1 MNFQK
6 KIQKSYQRQSRKS
19 YQTSYQCNPEKEELE
34 KWLKMLNADRYK
46 QTKQSIL
53 GTEGI
58 EKVNSQENLKK
69 KIFKTQ
75 KKLQQRGRRSLR
87 KMAKEQKTTMHR
99 HAKKIQQETQK
110 EKSQNRSVVEPEK
123 RGDDPWADNWSL
135 RA

>member
-69 KIFKTQ
+69 INK
-75 KKLQQRGRRSLR
+75 
-87 KMAKEQKTTMHR
+87 
-99 HAKKIQQETQK
+99 
-110 EKSQNRSVVEPEK
+110 
-123 RGDDPWADNWSL
+123 
-135 RA
+135 